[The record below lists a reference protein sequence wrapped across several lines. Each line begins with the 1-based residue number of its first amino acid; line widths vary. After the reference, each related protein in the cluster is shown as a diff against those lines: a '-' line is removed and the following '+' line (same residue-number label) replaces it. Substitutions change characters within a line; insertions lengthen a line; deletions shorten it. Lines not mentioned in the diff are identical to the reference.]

1 MTAHLLHDA
10 WRQPQ
15 QDQELAA
22 SSNEHVGIRTWQRG
36 DEAPTSSMMAGGSS
50 GRTPSSTLCASRDVS
65 LPASISRRT
74 FICGRHSRV
83 SRQAGVQEDWEA
95 EAAEFDSWLAA
106 QCKPVPESAGEF
118 TTGALVG
125 ATWMGDSASRPP
137 SDMQVANNAKHAH
150 ACAQMQ
156 NSLRA

>member
-15 QDQELAA
+15 QDQELLAA
-22 SSNEHVGIRTWQRG
+22 SSSGHVENRTWQRRSEG
-36 DEAPTSSMMAGGSS
+36 STSSMMAGGSS

-83 SRQAGVQEDWEA
+83 SRQAAVQ
-95 EAAEFDSWLAA
+95 
-106 QCKPVPESAGEF
+106 GE
-118 TTGALVG
+118 
-125 ATWMGDSASRPP
+125 
-137 SDMQVANNAKHAH
+137 
-150 ACAQMQ
+150 
-156 NSLRA
+156 